1 MTQFIALMLIFSMIG
16 ILLRKKPFIY
26 TQLLLALIVVLFMVR
41 LYFF

>member
-1 MTQFIALMLIFSMIG
+1 MTQFIVLMLIFSMIG

-26 TQLLLALIVVLFMVR
+26 TQFVLALIVVLFMVR

>member
-1 MTQFIALMLIFSMIG
+1 MTQFIALTLIFSMIG

-26 TQLLLALIVVLFMVR
+26 TQLVLALIVVLFMVR